1 MQFAPGS
8 GLLLFEIEQ
17 LDAKSAQ
24 AWHRACPELAEWAL
38 LPVTVLS
45 NVAAE

>member
-1 MQFAPGS
+1 MQLIPGS
-8 GLLLFEIEQ
+8 TLLLFEIEQ
-17 LDAKSAQ
+17 PSAGSAQ
-24 AWHRACPELAEWAL
+24 AWHRTCPELAEWAP